1 MALIITEEQTML
13 KDSAKE
19 FCKNRAPVAAL
30 RLLRDEKSKTGY
42 DTNVWNEMVE
52 MGWTSLTIPEA
63 FGGLDFGY
71 VGLGQILEETGRT
84 LTASP
89 LVSNIL
95 LGCTAITLAADVT
108 QKEMLLPAIASGEL
122 VITMAIDETNRHH
135 PNKVSTSATSTD
147 GGYLINGKKVFVLDG
162 HTAHQI
168 IVVARTSGET
178 NDKDGL
184 SLFLVDAKS
193 EGVSIERTIMMD
205 TRNAATITFNNVKVN
220 ANNLLGEEGQASAAI
235 EKTLDIARIG
245 LSAEMLGSMLEAFE
259 RTMTYLKERQQFGVT
274 IGSFQALQ
282 HRAAEMYAEIE
293 LCKSLVL
300 KSLQAIDSDSKALPM
315 LASMTKAKVSETI
328 QLVSNEGV
336 QMFGGIGMTDDEE
349 IGFFLKRARVTQQTF
364 GDANFH
370 LDRYAKMN
378 GY

>member
-19 FCKNRAPVAAL
+19 FCKNRAPVSAL
-30 RLLRDEKSKTGY
+30 RILRDEKSTTGY
-42 DTNVWNEMVE
+42 DINVWKEMVE

-63 FGGLDFGY
+63 YSGLDFGY

-89 LVSNIL
+89 LFSNIV
-95 LGCTAITLAADVT
+95 LGCTAISQAADVT
-108 QKEMLLPAIASGEL
+108 QKEKLLPAIASGEL
-122 VITMAIDETNRHH
+122 VVTLAIDETNRHN
-135 PNKVSTSATSTD
+135 PNKISTSATPTEE
-147 GGYLINGKKVFVLDG
+147 GYLINGKKVFVLDG

-168 IVVARTSGET
+168 IVVARTSGEI
-178 NDKDGL
+178 NDKEGL

-193 EGVSIERTIMMD
+193 EGVTIERTIMMD
-205 TRNAATITFNNVKVN
+205 TRNAATVTFGNVKVN
-220 ANNLLGEEGQASAAI
+220 ANNLLGEEGKASPAI

-245 LSAEMLGSMLEAFE
+245 LSAEMLGSTLEAFE
-259 RTMTYLKERQQFGVT
+259 RTMTYLKERQQFGLT

-282 HRAAEMYAEIE
+282 HRAAQMYSEIE
-293 LCKSLVL
+293 ICKTLVL
-300 KSLQAIDSDSKALPM
+300 QSLQAIDTDAKELSM

-328 QLVSNEGV
+328 QLVSNEGI

-349 IGFFLKRARVTQQTF
+349 IGFFLKRARVTQQTL